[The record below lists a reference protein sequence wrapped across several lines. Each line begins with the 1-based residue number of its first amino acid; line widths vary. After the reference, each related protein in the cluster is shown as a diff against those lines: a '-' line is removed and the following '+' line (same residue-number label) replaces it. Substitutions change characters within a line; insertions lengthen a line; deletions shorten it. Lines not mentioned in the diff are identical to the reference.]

1 MSTRTEDPQ
10 APLAPRQS
18 EPGIV
23 TGESGTCVVSVVFA
37 NELEVTLSVNDPISL
52 RIFRVTQAAIASPC
66 DPPFS
71 SGASMGQKQARSASH
86 GGQNNRSMPPT
97 APSLH
102 TRPPTPIPLPEPAH
116 HPSQPPAALQ
126 PIQHPP
132 YARSASHCSMPTQP
146 PLARLAPTRSSEHT
160 PISPTKH
167 DCFDDQLARHAQR
180 SNRDHPR
187 RRVSGPNNDVQGG
200 VLVGNLIGEGH
211 VNYVLMYNMLTGI
224 RIGVSRCQ
232 AKVRR
237 PLTDADYTA
246 RHKFTFDVVGNE
258 LTPSAKYDFKFK
270 DYAPWVFRELR
281 EYFHLDP
288 ADYLLSLTAKY
299 ILSEL
304 GSPGKSGSFFYFS
317 RDYRFIIK
325 TIHPA
330 ENKFLRSILKDYHE
344 HVKANPHTLLSRFY
358 GLHRVKLP
366 RGPKIH
372 FVIMNNLFP
381 PHRDIHETFDLKGS
395 AVGREYPEE
404 KAKAGS
410 VLKDLNWIHRGRKIE
425 LGPTKKG
432 LFEEQLKRDTS
443 LLQHLG
449 IMDYSLLIGLHD
461 MARGNSEGLRDDQ
474 LRVFQPVADGQSPA
488 AAQPLSNSSLVGA
501 ASASSHPAAGPS
513 TASPPGGVVV
523 PAVVPGVGSTG
534 VSLGGGG
541 SLHRKSTTTKRGPP
555 AASGSGAPAAA
566 SEQELAASALRKAIH
581 SSDPQIFAQYAH
593 RLPAK
598 DRFIEKKKF
607 IFYQD
612 EGGFMASDDANA
624 PLPVIYYL
632 GIIDI
637 LTPYSFVKK
646 FEHFWKG
653 MSHDKEMISAVP
665 PGEYGDRFLNFLFS
679 VIRGGDPSLR
689 PRMHVN
695 PPAPFR
701 FPPHPVAAAVPSSL
715 SSGSGALHSQHAS
728 STPTPAPQRTQH
740 PGAPHP

>member
-1 MSTRTEDPQ
+1 MLCTFCSPNIVLPVQAHRTHRRHRPP
-10 APLAPRQS
+10 ASIAIPTPTHHPR
-18 EPGIV
+18 
-23 TGESGTCVVSVVFA
+23 
-37 NELEVTLSVNDPISL
+37 LSASNDP
-52 RIFRVTQAAIASPC
+52 
-66 DPPFS
+66 
-71 SGASMGQKQARSASH
+71 
-86 GGQNNRSMPPT
+86 
-97 APSLH
+97 
-102 TRPPTPIPLPEPAH
+102 
-116 HPSQPPAALQ
+116 
-126 PIQHPP
+126 
-132 YARSASHCSMPTQP
+132 
-146 PLARLAPTRSSEHT
+146 
-160 PISPTKH
+160 
-167 DCFDDQLARHAQR
+167 AQR

-358 GLHRVKLP
+358 GLHR
-366 RGPKIH
+366 
-372 FVIMNNLFP
+372 
-381 PHRDIHETFDLKGS
+381 GS

-474 LRVFQPVADGQSPA
+474 LRVF
-488 AAQPLSNSSLVGA
+488 
-501 ASASSHPAAGPS
+501 
-513 TASPPGGVVV
+513 
-523 PAVVPGVGSTG
+523 
-534 VSLGGGG
+534 
-541 SLHRKSTTTKRGPP
+541 
-555 AASGSGAPAAA
+555 
-566 SEQELAASALRKAIH
+566 
-581 SSDPQIFAQYAH
+581 QYAH

-701 FPPHPVAAAVPSSL
+701 FPPHPVAAAAVPSSL
-715 SSGSGALHSQHAS
+715 SSGSGALHSYQNQNHNQIQIQNQNLNQTQNQNSNKNFNKHPSQHAS